1 MKISVIGGGASGLA
15 AAIEAKRTNKNAVV
29 TVFEKNPRVGKKLL
43 VTGNGR
49 CNLTNV
55 NADIEFYYGDA
66 SFAEYALTKYD
77 YESNI
82 EFFNSMGLFTFSEEN
97 RVYPMSGQASSV
109 LDALRFECENLGVEF
124 LCDTFVSTVKR
135 NENGFLINGSIK
147 SDKVIIACGGKSS
160 KVHGSDGFGFE
171 ILKSL
176 SHSVTKLCPALVPLV
191 CEDFPKSLKGIRA
204 QCDCTLKIDGK
215 MSALSSGEVQ
225 FCDYGLSGIP
235 IMELSRFVSLSNSK
249 DIKIVVD
256 NVNTFTHE
264 ELTSYIK
271 GRIKE
276 NPTLKNENLLT
287 GIMNK
292 MLSLYAEKLCQI
304 SPSEPGN
311 ALSDEKIKALSDKI
325 KNMEF
330 FVSSTRGFDFSQVTA
345 GGADCSEFDKTT
357 MQSCKVKGLYA
368 CGEVLNVDGACGGY
382 NLQWAWSSGRLAGYS
397 CALNSEEK

>member
-15 AAIEAKRTNKNAVV
+15 AAIEAERTNKNAVV

-147 SDKVIIACGGKSS
+147 SDKEIIACGGKSS
-160 KVHGSDGFGFE
+160 K
-171 ILKSL
+171 IW
-176 SHSVTKLCPALVPLV
+176 C
-191 CEDFPKSLKGIRA
+191 
-204 QCDCTLKIDGK
+204 QCYCY
-215 MSALSSGEVQ
+215 E
-225 FCDYGLSGIP
+225 
-235 IMELSRFVSLSNSK
+235 
-249 DIKIVVD
+249 
-256 NVNTFTHE
+256 
-264 ELTSYIK
+264 
-271 GRIKE
+271 
-276 NPTLKNENLLT
+276 
-287 GIMNK
+287 
-292 MLSLYAEKLCQI
+292 
-304 SPSEPGN
+304 
-311 ALSDEKIKALSDKI
+311 
-325 KNMEF
+325 
-330 FVSSTRGFDFSQVTA
+330 
-345 GGADCSEFDKTT
+345 
-357 MQSCKVKGLYA
+357 
-368 CGEVLNVDGACGGY
+368 
-382 NLQWAWSSGRLAGYS
+382 
-397 CALNSEEK
+397 